1 MIQNNLSRRKFVLTG
16 AAALSG
22 VAAFGYS
29 HLPYSGVTTYSKTD
43 TLRVGLIGTGS
54 RGSGIAHTL
63 KGLPGLSLA
72 ACCDIVPE
80 HLQKG
85 LSLSAKGAKGY
96 ADYRKMLEDK
106 SIDAVIIATPL
117 YLHYPMALDA
127 IAAGK
132 HVYME
137 KTMTYDI
144 EQALNLV
151 KKVKEA
157 DLAFQVGHQYRY
169 FALYHQIHELLS
181 EGWCGDVTHF
191 ECQYHRNN
199 DWRRPVADPKQERM
213 INWRMYREYSGGLM
227 AELCAHQIDIVNWMT
242 GSHPV
247 KVSGLGGIDY
257 WKDGRETYD
266 NVRTVY
272 EYPDG
277 VKASVSSVLSNAFK
291 GYSIRILGTKATI
304 EVQRD
309 KAYIYAES
317 TRQELGVVDGVSGAT
332 VKAWTQGEAVP
343 VEFEHQD
350 TEQRDPTAYALL
362 DFGACIRNRKTP
374 FSNVETGRDAAVAV
388 HMANNAMREEKYQ
401 YWKPEYSL

>member
-1 MIQNNLSRRKFVLTG
+1 MKHNLSRRKFILTG
-16 AAALSG
+16 TAALSG
-22 VAAFGYS
+22 AAAFGYS
-29 HLPYSGVTTYSKTD
+29 DLSFMKLSSSGKAD
-43 TLRVGLIGTGS
+43 ILRIGLIGSGS
-54 RGSGIAHTL
+54 RGSGMAHIL
-63 KGLPGLSLA
+63 KELPGLA
-72 ACCDIVPE
+72 VVACCDIVPE

-85 LSLSAKGAKGY
+85 LSLAAKGAKGY
-96 ADYRKMLEDK
+96 TDYRKMLEDK

-144 EQALNLV
+144 SQALDMV
-151 KKVKEA
+151 KKVKA
-157 DLAFQVGHQYRY
+157 SNLVFQIGHQYRY
-169 FALYHQIHELLS
+169 YALYHKIHEILS
-181 EGWCGDVTHF
+181 QGWCGKLTHF
-191 ECQYHRNN
+191 ECQYHRND
-199 DWRRPVADPKQERM
+199 DWRKPVKDPQQERM

-272 EYPDG
+272 EYPNG
-277 VKASVSSVLSNAFK
+277 LKANVSSVLTNAFK
-291 GYSIRILGTKATI
+291 GYSIRILGTKATVEI
-304 EVQRD
+304 QRD
-309 KAYIYAES
+309 QAFLYAES
-317 TRQELGVVDGVSGAT
+317 TEQELGVVDGVSGAT
-332 VKAWTQGEAVP
+332 VKAWTQGEAMP
-343 VEFEHQD
+343 IEFEHQD
-350 TEQRDPTAYALL
+350 EHQLDPTAYALI
-362 DFGACIRNRKTP
+362 DFGVCIRDKKTP
-374 FSNVETGRDAAVAV
+374 FSNVETGRDVAVAV
-388 HMANNAMREEKYQ
+388 HMGNTAMLEEKYQ